1 LLFRS
6 QTIPAGSKGADQRFV
21 AGNKRDLYSIAALL
35 EKMVKFF
42 IVEKKTQ
49 LSTKSYMCRGVP

>member
-1 LLFRS
+1 LISELLFRS

-21 AGNKRDLYSIAALL
+21 AGDKRDSYSTAALL

-42 IVEKKTQ
+42 YRLKENAPF
-49 LSTKSYMCRGVP
+49 S